1 MIETHKCKADWNG
14 HCLSLTA
21 SIVSFQN
28 HDHSCIAC
36 RILYRSDD
44 YHPPIFPPKADV
56 TIGLHGEWVSQR
68 CEVRPEV
75 LFLTRHFIF
84 HDNNNTWEGHY
95 YHYSDPICKHPTF
108 TIYAKGRYSRG
119 VHSSKVTGGT
129 EFVFKGRTITPIAGV
144 ADSWALLQGLP
155 DDKGH
160 L

>member
-1 MIETHKCKADWNG
+1 MSLQHETDSLV
-14 HCLSLTA
+14 HCPVSWIMSNEGFSA
-21 SIVSFQN
+21 SFQN
-28 HDHSCIAC
+28 HDRTCIAC
-36 RILYRSDD
+36 RIIYRSDEH
-44 YHPPIFPPKADV
+44 HPPILPPKADL

-119 VHSSKVTGGT
+119 VHSSKVMGGT
-129 EFVFKGRTITPIAGV
+129 EFVFKGRVACYMAGAEAV
-144 ADSWALLQGLP
+144 T
-155 DDKGH
+155 
-160 L
+160 

>member
-1 MIETHKCKADWNG
+1 MVPLTRSEMTMHSLKCGAGVTSAQSGWPDALPCIPGNAYRG
-14 HCLSLTA
+14 FLSAL
-21 SIVSFQN
+21 FQN
-28 HDHSCIAC
+28 HDRTCIAC
-36 RILYRSDD
+36 RIIYRSDEH
-44 YHPPIFPPKADV
+44 HPPILPPKADL

-119 VHSSKVTGGT
+119 VHSSKVMGGT
-129 EFVFKGRTITPIAGV
+129 EFVFKGRV
-144 ADSWALLQGLP
+144 A
-155 DDKGH
+155 
-160 L
+160 